1 MTMTKE
7 QIMAQHNKA
16 QRLAAI
22 NKKMNSV
29 YNKDKDTVMVELT
42 RTEIFD
48 IASLSATEAMV
59 CNRKVLTAIK
69 EFEADLQELLALTE
83 EEKDNG

>member
-7 QIMAQHNKA
+7 QIIAQHKKA
-16 QRLAAI
+16 ERLIAL

-29 YNKDKDTVMVELT
+29 YDKDKDTVMVELS
-42 RTEIFD
+42 RTEVFD

-59 CNRKVLTAIK
+59 CNHKVQSAIK

>member
-7 QIMAQHNKA
+7 QIIAQHKKA
-16 QRLAAI
+16 ERLATL

-29 YNKDKDTVMVELT
+29 YDKDKDTVMVELT

-59 CNRKVLTAIK
+59 CNRKVKTAIT
-69 EFEADLQELLALTE
+69 EFKADLQELLALTE

>member
-7 QIMAQHNKA
+7 QIIAQHKKA
-16 QRLAAI
+16 ERLIAL

-29 YNKDKDTVMVELT
+29 YDKDKDTVMVELT
-42 RTEIFD
+42 RAEVFD
-48 IASLSATEAMV
+48 IASLSATEAGL
-59 CNRKVLTAIK
+59 CNHKVHTAIK
-69 EFEADLQELLALTE
+69 EFKADLQELLALTE

>member
-7 QIMAQHNKA
+7 QIIAQHKKA
-16 QRLAAI
+16 ERLIAL

-29 YNKDKDTVMVELT
+29 YDKDKDTVMVELT
-42 RTEIFD
+42 RAEVFD

-59 CNRKVLTAIK
+59 GNRKVHTAIK
-69 EFEADLQELLALTE
+69 EFKADLQELLALTE
-83 EEKDNG
+83 EEKNNG

>member
-7 QIMAQHNKA
+7 QIIAQHKKA
-16 QRLAAI
+16 ERLIAL

-29 YNKDKDTVMVELT
+29 YDKDKDTVMVELT
-42 RTEIFD
+42 RAEVFD
-48 IASLSATEAMV
+48 IASLSAREAMV
-59 CNRKVLTAIK
+59 CNRKVHKVIK
-69 EFEADLQELLALTE
+69 EFKAELQELLALTE

>member
-7 QIMAQHNKA
+7 QIIAQHKKA
-16 QRLAAI
+16 ERLIAL

-29 YNKDKDTVMVELT
+29 YDKDKDTVMVELT
-42 RTEIFD
+42 RTEVFD
-48 IASLSATEAMV
+48 IASLSATEAMI
-59 CNRKVLTAIK
+59 CNRKVKTAIK